1 MTATAKTARELS
13 LVACHDCRLLV
24 RCHPAS
30 VDETYGCPR
39 CGATLH
45 RRKANAISRTWA
57 LTLAASIFYLPANLL
72 PISEYNSLTGTQY
85 DTILSG
91 VIYFIQSGMW
101 PIALVIFVAS
111 VFVPLL
117 KLALLIFLM
126 ISVQLKLKWRPRD
139 RTVIY
144 RITETIGRWSMVD
157 IYAIT
162 VAVALVKF
170 GFIADFEVGP
180 GAIFFAAVVVI
191 TMLAANSF
199 DPRLIWDK
207 LE

>member
-13 LVACHDCRLLV
+13 LVACHDCGLLV
-24 RCHPAS
+24 RCYPTS
-30 VDETYGCPR
+30 VGETHGCPR

-45 RRKANAISRTWA
+45 RRKA
-57 LTLAASIFYLPANLL
+57 TLAASIFYLPANLL

-117 KLALLIFLM
+117 KLALLIFLL
-126 ISVQLKLKWRPRD
+126 ISVQLRLKWRPRD

-144 RITETIGRWSMVD
+144 RITEAIGRWSMVD